1 MLNRSV
7 FFRRER
13 GCLHLPSSLPFHSF
27 VCSLNGEP
35 VSPLL
40 SCWWIIRRKEYLPS
54 SQNFYFLPPG
64 LIKFWIEFITI
75 LYPLISKLS
84 FIYIYIYRFEGKS
97 FSRELL
103 FIVGYCLLTVKV
115 VLATITRNAVFS
127 LRVKKYSYKENNALK
142 CTSYFKVV
150 RIIEWSNFYL
160 KIEKFNFSP
169 FLGHPLK
176 VGVTD
181 FFFFFFGWRGVRCGA
196 TMHKFIPRRSR
207 CFTLLPISD

>member
-54 SQNFYFLPPG
+54 SLSFPKFLFSPPG
-64 LIKFWIEFITI
+64 INKVLNWTYHDIISFDIKIIV
-75 LYPLISKLS
+75 
-84 FIYIYIYRFEGKS
+84 YIHIYRFEGKS

-142 CTSYFKVV
+142 CTS
-150 RIIEWSNFYL
+150 
-160 KIEKFNFSP
+160 
-169 FLGHPLK
+169 
-176 VGVTD
+176 
-181 FFFFFFGWRGVRCGA
+181 
-196 TMHKFIPRRSR
+196 
-207 CFTLLPISD
+207 